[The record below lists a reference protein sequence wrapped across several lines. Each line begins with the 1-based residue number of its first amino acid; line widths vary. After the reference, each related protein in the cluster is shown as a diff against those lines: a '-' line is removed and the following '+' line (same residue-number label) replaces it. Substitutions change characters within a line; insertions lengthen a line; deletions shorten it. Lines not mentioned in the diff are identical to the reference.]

1 MNWKK
6 YFLSFIT
13 VSILSLSTGSALY
26 AKKVLSKPTN
36 DRSERTDIA
45 PAPPI
50 SGLSEMEGKIKIQLD
65 RHFMQRYRYENFNGV
80 VLIAHNGKAI
90 YRQTFGYTDLAT
102 RHQLKENTP
111 FELASVSKTFTSTAI
126 MRLVEQNYITL
137 DDPVKLYFPDF
148 PYEAVTIRHLLSH
161 RSGLP
166 DYVYMDNNYI
176 TDRVHYMSNIDVVHI
191 FDKKKAPLLFQ
202 PNSKFEYS
210 NSNYAI
216 LAAVVQQ
223 VTGIKFQ
230 TYMRDSIFIPLGMN
244 DSFVFDFEDTTE
256 HDYARTHDAY
266 GQKLKDVC
274 FDGAVGDKG
283 VYSTVD
289 DMLKWDNALRT
300 GKVLSEE
307 TLEEIYKPRSF
318 EPESFANSDTKNY
331 GYGWRM
337 TKKADG
343 TNIIYHNGWW
353 HGNNNV
359 YARDLK
365 DNTTIIILGNRLNQ
379 GNYYTE
385 PVWEILKGL
394 KGEDQTADQ
403 L

>member
-6 YFLSFIT
+6 YLLLFIAFN
-13 VSILSLSTGSALY
+13 SLLFAASTGLY
-26 AKKVLSKPTN
+26 AAGGTTPPG
-36 DRSERTDIA
+36 ERVEKMNAA
-45 PAPPI
+45 PAP
-50 SGLSEMEGKIKIQLD
+50 SVLSEPEIKVRILLD
-65 RHFMQRYRYENFNGV
+65 KYFMQRYRHENFNGV
-80 VLIAHNGKAI
+80 VLISHNGRPI
-90 YRQTFGYTDLAT
+90 YKQTFGYTDLT
-102 RHQLKENTP
+102 TKQQLKENTP
-111 FELASVSKTFTSTAI
+111 FELASVSKTFTATAV
-126 MRLVEQNYITL
+126 MRLADQNYISL

-148 PYEAVTIRHLLSH
+148 PYEAVTIRHLLTH

-176 TDRVHYMSNIDVVHI
+176 TDRVHYMNNIDVVHI
-191 FDKKKAPLLFQ
+191 FDKKKAPLLFF

-230 TYMRDSIFIPLGMN
+230 TYMRDSIFLPLGMY
-244 DSFVFDFEDTTE
+244 DSFVFDFEDTTQ
-256 HDYARTHDAY
+256 HDYARTHDAF

-283 VYSTVD
+283 VYSTAD
-289 DMLKWDNALRT
+289 DMLRWDNALRT
-300 GKVLSEE
+300 GRVLSEE
-307 TLEEIYKPRSF
+307 TQEESYKPRSF
-318 EPESFANSDTKNY
+318 EPESFANSEVKNY

-337 TKKADG
+337 ARSADG
-343 TNIIYHNGWW
+343 SNIIYHNGWW

-359 YARDLK
+359 FARDLK
-365 DNTTIIILGNRLNQ
+365 DNITIIILGNRLNQ

-385 PVWEILKGL
+385 PVWQILKCL
-394 KGEDQTADQ
+394 KGEEPTAEK
-403 L
+403 